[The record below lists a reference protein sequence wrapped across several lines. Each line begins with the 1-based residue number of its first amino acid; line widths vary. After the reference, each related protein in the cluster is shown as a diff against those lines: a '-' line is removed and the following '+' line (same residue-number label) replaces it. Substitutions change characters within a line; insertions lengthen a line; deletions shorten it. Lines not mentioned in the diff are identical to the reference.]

1 MNQAVPAQ
9 NMTPPTRPRHHQ
21 MDETCVLSSAD
32 TLRRALQFPG
42 MKFCLKEFFNHEK
55 ATLLMNSGPGM
66 MSEDHRKKLARFL
79 KHARKDPE
87 TRRWF
92 VEAKYD
98 FSVKKNPVCKE
109 QGIGRIYGDV
119 TLGTLPC
126 DIRNFIADDCD
137 DWDIAN
143 SHPTMLLL
151 ECQSAGLAEHA
162 KRLEQYVE
170 NRDGVLHQL
179 GEDYDLHSYADRKQ
193 AVVKVLNGGSPPK
206 YANDGKGAFFLH
218 HLAAEVK
225 QLSAL
230 LMAKPEY
237 AKEAAAA
244 KQLKGKATFLH
255 YLMCSKELELL
266 VEIAA
271 CIMKKTRRVNSLI
284 YDGLLVAQ
292 QHASETPAQKEAL
305 RKEVEAEV
313 REASGCWFDL
323 KLKPMTSVYTEQLA
337 AQQEELVVDDDYAAG
352 RFVSLYGRDN
362 FRLVHGEI
370 HVFDKETGM
379 WGCEPYMLS
388 RAVHL
393 HKKDLMFQTQK
404 VLLNYGGDIT
414 KVEKMLKM
422 VPNHI
427 AVDETF
433 YIKNLDSSL
442 GKLLFQNGIYDFD
455 NDKFTIGFD
464 PKLVFRGRID
474 RKFDRHTESDIKTR
488 VLQVL
493 WKDPYTKE
501 QLAEGVPRCEQ
512 IALARA
518 LWGDYRAR
526 KMYFMVGDT
535 STGKGLLEEA
545 MQMACGSFVGTFDVA
560 SFVRNTNSG
569 ADAAKQLSW
578 LKMIADLRIA
588 FSSEAH
594 RGSTLCGVLVKKVV
608 SGGDRL
614 TLRTNHKDEEI
625 LINRA
630 TLFVMCNDVPTISP
644 CDAAVEDRQGGVF
657 EKQVRFVKRPN
668 PFRPDHEKNI
678 DRGLKGLFQ
687 SSADYQAAFLSILMD
702 AYQVYKKEGHAIPKS
717 VSAAVGEWV
726 ISETGLKGLLD
737 MAYDTVLDKGTQRP
751 STSCWVT
758 FEELRQDL
766 LVKGVGPKNLK
777 LGFSDAK
784 LGKELEVLGYCKA
797 TKGAKTCK
805 GKKTTVAVRCGLQK
819 KDPDDMGPMLTV
831 IGSDGAEDR
840 AAGDKPTSEQR
851 DTKDDAL

>member
-1 MNQAVPAQ
+1 MNQAVQAPS
-9 NMTPPTRPRHHQ
+9 MTPPTSPRHHQ
-21 MDETCVLSSAD
+21 MDETCVLISAD

-42 MKFCLKEFFNHEK
+42 MKFCLKEFFNYEK

-79 KHARKDPE
+79 KHARKDPK

-98 FSVKKNPVCKE
+98 FSIKKNPVCKE
-109 QGIGRIYGDV
+109 EGIGRIYGDV
-119 TLGTLPC
+119 TLGTLPT
-126 DIRNFIADDCD
+126 DIRNFIVDDCD

-151 ECQSAGLAEHA
+151 ECRSARVEEHA
-162 KRLEQYVE
+162 KGIQQYVE
-170 NRDGVLHQL
+170 NRDAVLQQL
-179 GEDYDLHSYADRKQ
+179 GEDYGLQSYAERKQ

-206 YANDGKGAFFLH
+206 YAHDGKGAFFLH
-218 HLAAEVK
+218 RLATEVK

-244 KQLKGKATFLH
+244 KRLKGKVTFLH

-284 YDGLLVAQ
+284 YDGMLVEQ
-292 QHASETPAQKEAL
+292 QHTNETEVQKEAL

-313 REASGCWFDL
+313 RKASGCHFDL
-323 KLKPMTSVYTEQLA
+323 KIKPMTSVYTEQLA
-337 AQQEELVVDDDYAAG
+337 AQQDELVVDDDYAAG

-362 FRLVHGEI
+362 FRLVHGVI

-379 WGCEPYMLS
+379 WGCEPHTLS
-388 RAVHL
+388 HAVHL
-393 HKKDLMFQTQK
+393 HKKDMMFQIQK

-422 VPNHI
+422 VPNYI
-427 AVDETF
+427 EVDDAF
-433 YIKNLDSSL
+433 YIKSLDSSL
-442 GKLLFQNGIYDFD
+442 GKLLFQDGIYDFD
-455 NDKFTIGFD
+455 SDTFTAGFD
-464 PKLVFRGRID
+464 PKLVFRGRIN
-474 RKFDRHTESDIKTR
+474 RKFDRHPDSDIKTQ
-488 VLQVL
+488 LLEVL

-518 LWGDYRAR
+518 LWGDYRMR

-535 STGKGLLEEA
+535 ATGKGLLEEA
-545 MQMACGSFVGTFDVA
+545 MQMSCGTFAGTFDVA
-560 SFVRNTNSG
+560 SFVRNTNTG

-578 LKMIADLRIA
+578 LKMIADLRVA

-594 RGSTLCGVLVKKVV
+594 QGSTLDGVLVKKVV

-614 TLRTNHKDEEI
+614 TMRTNHKDEEI

-630 TLFVMCNDVPTISP
+630 TLFVLCNDVPTISP
-644 CDAAVEDRQGGVF
+644 CDSAVEDRQGGVF
-657 EKQVRFVKRPN
+657 EKHVRFVERPN
-668 PFRPDHEKNI
+668 TFRPDHEKKI
-678 DRGLKGLFQ
+678 DRSLKGLFQ
-687 SSADYQAAFLSILMD
+687 SSADYQAAFLSILLD
-702 AYQVYKKEGHAIPKS
+702 AYQVYKKQGHAVPKS

-726 ISETGLKGLLD
+726 VSETGLRGLLD
-737 MAYDTVLDKGTQRP
+737 MAYDSVLDQRTQRP

-840 AAGDKPTSEQR
+840 AAGDKRTNHER
-851 DTKDDAL
+851 DTKDDPL